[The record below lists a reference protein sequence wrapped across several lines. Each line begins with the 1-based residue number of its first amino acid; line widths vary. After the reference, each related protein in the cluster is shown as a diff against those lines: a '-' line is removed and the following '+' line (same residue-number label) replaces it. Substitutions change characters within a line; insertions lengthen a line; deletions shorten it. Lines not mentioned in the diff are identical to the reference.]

1 MSARTPLRSKW
12 TVPTPPLEL
21 FHHTGQP
28 HVAAKPHAR
37 PPGGDDGHDHG
48 RIAPLHVVD
57 SRPVEA
63 VVLDGRDPGVAHP
76 AAGDRVDVEVSVE
89 HQARPAADAGQPGDR
104 LEPIGVD
111 LLEPGL
117 QPLRLE
123 KLCQR
128 RLVGGV
134 ARDLHQLLR
143 EPDYLVGV
151 DAGQDPLLHV
161 SHGKF
166 LRVAGPSLTR
176 AFGECRPGA
185 RAVIAVDTAAPPPPD
200 GR

>member
-63 VVLDGRDPGVAHP
+63 VVLDGRGPGIAHP

-123 KLCQR
+123 KAVEELGHR

-143 EPDYLVGV
+143 EPDHLVGV

-176 AFGECRPGA
+176 AFGDCQAAPQAGSA
-185 RAVIAVDTAAPPPPD
+185 RA
-200 GR
+200 